1 MINSLQ
7 PKKGDAKYEKLFK
20 IRPLITHLSQ
30 RFLSVLHP
38 SQNQAIDE
46 SMIRFKDRS
55 SQKQYMPKK
64 MIKRG
69 YKCLLNVKSLFKSDC

>member
-55 SQKQYMPKK
+55 SQKQYMPKNDQE
-64 MIKRG
+64 RVQVSV
-69 YKCLLNVKSLFKSDC
+69 KCLKSV